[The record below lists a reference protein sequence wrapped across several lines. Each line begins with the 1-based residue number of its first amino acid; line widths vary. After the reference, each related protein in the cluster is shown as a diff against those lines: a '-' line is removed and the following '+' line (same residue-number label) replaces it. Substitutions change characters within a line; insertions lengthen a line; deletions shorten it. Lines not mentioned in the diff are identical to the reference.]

1 MTSPAKKPILNIANL
16 SVAYQQGDQMLEA
29 VRDVSMQINTGE
41 TYGLA
46 GESGSGKT
54 SLVLAVMRYLGSRGS
69 ITKGEIHLRDLNLRS
84 LDDQEIRQVWGREI
98 ALVPQDPHSSLNP
111 SLPVGEQLAEALRQ
125 QPGLSEPDV
134 KTQSIEWLHKVHL
147 PDPERVA
154 AIYPHQISGGMQQ
167 RVLIAMALSSS
178 PSLLVLDEPTTN
190 LDVTTQAVILE
201 LIDELVDGHEMAILY
216 VTHNLGVIAQYCD
229 RVGVMYA
236 GELVEEAETNALFS
250 TALHPY
256 TQGLLDSI
264 PQLGDTKDR
273 LQLRP
278 IAGQI
283 PVIGQTPSGC
293 VFRTRCPI
301 AVDICSEKPPLY
313 PSGEFR
319 SSRCHRWQEI
329 NRGEIDAHQILPIA
343 PPVQVQKS
351 TKSGSTLEINNL
363 SVTFPI
369 QRSLGEV
376 VAGKPARGINA
387 VTEIN
392 LEIPPGTTL
401 GLVGESGSGK
411 TTIAR
416 SIMGLQKSTGGSIK
430 LHQIEV
436 PAQLSERDLA
446 LLRQM
451 QIIFQNPA
459 EALNP
464 HLTVGETLRRPF
476 IRLLGLSGQEADKE
490 VVAILAAV
498 HLPAEYTNRLPGQ
511 LSGGEIQR
519 IALARAIASNPDL
532 LILDEPISSL
542 DVSVQAAMLNLVGEL
557 QGDHHNSILFV
568 SHNLAVVG
576 YLADQTAVIYVGQ
589 LMELSG
595 QGELF
600 KPPHHPYTEA
610 LISAIPQIDSD
621 KTGKP
626 IHLEGEIPNPTNL
639 PNGCPFHTR
648 CPHFLGEICA
658 TKIPPWQVDAGTN
671 KSIFCH
677 IPLAELSAAQG
688 HPAEGHTI

>member
-1 MTSPAKKPILNIANL
+1 
-16 SVAYQQGDQMLEA
+16 
-29 VRDVSMQINTGE
+29 
-41 TYGLA
+41 
-46 GESGSGKT
+46 
-54 SLVLAVMRYLGSRGS
+54 
-69 ITKGEIHLRDLNLRS
+69 
-84 LDDQEIRQVWGREI
+84 
-98 ALVPQDPHSSLNP
+98 
-111 SLPVGEQLAEALRQ
+111 
-125 QPGLSEPDV
+125 
-134 KTQSIEWLHKVHL
+134 
-147 PDPERVA
+147 
-154 AIYPHQISGGMQQ
+154 
-167 RVLIAMALSSS
+167 MALSSS

-236 GELVEEAETNALFS
+236 GEIVEEAETNALFS
-250 TALHPY
+250 TPLHPY

-351 TKSGSTLEINNL
+351 TMSGSTLEINNL
-363 SVTFPI
+363 SVSFPI

-376 VAGKPARGINA
+376 VTGKQARGVNA

-392 LEIPPGTTL
+392 LEIPPGSTL

-436 PAQLSERDLA
+436 PAQLSGRDLA

-464 HLTVGETLRRPF
+464 HLTIGETLRRPF

-490 VVAILAAV
+490 VVEILAAV

-542 DVSVQAAMLNLVGEL
+542 DVSVQAAMLNLVSEL
-557 QGDHHNSILFV
+557 QSDHHNSMLFV

-576 YLADQTAVIYVGQ
+576 YLADQTAVIYVGH

-600 KPPHHPYTEA
+600 RPPHHPYTEA

-626 IHLEGEIPNPTNL
+626 IHLEGEIPDPTNL

-648 CPHFLGEICA
+648 CPRFLGEICA
-658 TKIPPWQVDAGTN
+658 TKIPPWRVDAGTN

-677 IPLAELSAAQG
+677 IPLSELSAAQS
-688 HPAEGHTI
+688 HPAEGNTI

>member
-1 MTSPAKKPILNIANL
+1 MS
-16 SVAYQQGDQMLEA
+16 
-29 VRDVSMQINTGE
+29 
-41 TYGLA
+41 
-46 GESGSGKT
+46 
-54 SLVLAVMRYLGSRGS
+54 
-69 ITKGEIHLRDLNLRS
+69 
-84 LDDQEIRQVWGREI
+84 
-98 ALVPQDPHSSLNP
+98 
-111 SLPVGEQLAEALRQ
+111 
-125 QPGLSEPDV
+125 
-134 KTQSIEWLHKVHL
+134 
-147 PDPERVA
+147 
-154 AIYPHQISGGMQQ
+154 
-167 RVLIAMALSSS
+167 
-178 PSLLVLDEPTTN
+178 
-190 LDVTTQAVILE
+190 
-201 LIDELVDGHEMAILY
+201 
-216 VTHNLGVIAQYCD
+216 
-229 RVGVMYA
+229 
-236 GELVEEAETNALFS
+236 
-250 TALHPY
+250 
-256 TQGLLDSI
+256 
-264 PQLGDTKDR
+264 
-273 LQLRP
+273 
-278 IAGQI
+278 
-283 PVIGQTPSGC
+283 
-293 VFRTRCPI
+293 
-301 AVDICSEKPPLY
+301 
-313 PSGEFR
+313 
-319 SSRCHRWQEI
+319 
-329 NRGEIDAHQILPIA
+329 
-343 PPVQVQKS
+343 
-351 TKSGSTLEINNL
+351 
-363 SVTFPI
+363 FPI
-369 QRSLGEV
+369 QRSLSEV
-376 VAGKPARGINA
+376 VAGKPARGVKA

-392 LEIPPGTTL
+392 LEIPPGSTL

-416 SIMGLQKSTGGSIK
+416 SIMGLQKTTGGSIK

-476 IRLLGLSGQEADKE
+476 IRLLGLSGQDADKE
-490 VVAILAAV
+490 VGKILAAV

-557 QGDHHNSILFV
+557 QGEHHNSMLFV

-576 YLADQTAVIYVGQ
+576 YLADQTAVIYVGY

-626 IHLEGEIPNPTNL
+626 IHLEGEIPDPTNL

-648 CPHFLGEICA
+648 CPRFLGEICT

-677 IPLAELSAAQG
+677 IPLKELSASQN
-688 HPAEGHTI
+688 PSVVISKK

>member
-1 MTSPAKKPILNIANL
+1 
-16 SVAYQQGDQMLEA
+16 MLVA
-29 VRDVSMQINTGE
+29 VRDVSLQINTGE

-69 ITKGEIHLRDLNLRS
+69 ITKGEIHLGELNLRS

-125 QPGLSEPDV
+125 QPGFSEPDV

-154 AIYPHQISGGMQQ
+154 ASYPHQISGGMQQ

-216 VTHNLGVIAQYCD
+216 VTHNLGVIAQYCN

-236 GELVEEAETNALFS
+236 GEIVEEAETNALFS
-250 TALHPY
+250 TPLHPY

-313 PSGEFR
+313 PSGQFR

-329 NRGEIDAHQILPIA
+329 NRGEIDAHQVLPIA

-351 TKSGSTLEINNL
+351 TMSGSTLEINNL
-363 SVTFPI
+363 SVSFPI

-376 VAGKPARGINA
+376 VTGKQARGVNA

-392 LEIPPGTTL
+392 LEIPPGSTL

-436 PAQLSERDLA
+436 PAQLSGRDLA

-476 IRLLGLSGQEADKE
+476 IRLLGLSGQDADKE
-490 VVAILAAV
+490 VGEILSAV

-557 QGDHHNSILFV
+557 QSDHHNSMLFV

-576 YLADQTAVIYVGQ
+576 YLADQTAVIYVGH

-600 KPPHHPYTEA
+600 RPPHHPYTEA
-610 LISAIPQIDSD
+610 LISAIPQFDSD

-626 IHLEGEIPNPTNL
+626 IHLEGEIPDPTNL

-648 CPHFLGEICA
+648 CPRFLGEICA

-677 IPLAELSAAQG
+677 IPLSELSAAQS
-688 HPAEGHTI
+688 HPAEGNTI